1 MTMGQRGLVWAVI
14 MIVSLTM
21 LILGIV
27 LTIRAVQS
35 TVDDEE
41 EGGNQPGKQPALRE
55 TINWVNNQHWGEQ
68 STG

>member
-41 EGGNQPGKQPALRE
+41 EGGNQPGKQ
-55 TINWVNNQHWGEQ
+55 Q
-68 STG
+68 STQLTR